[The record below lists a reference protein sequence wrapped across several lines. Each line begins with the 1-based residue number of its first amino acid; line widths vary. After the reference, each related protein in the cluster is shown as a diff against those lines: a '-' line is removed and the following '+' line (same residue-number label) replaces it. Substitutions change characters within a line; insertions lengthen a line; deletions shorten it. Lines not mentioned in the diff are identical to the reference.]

1 MEDKQTE
8 KAPIVASGLPK
19 RKKKRLGDPSKSFM
33 TVGPT
38 LHYSH
43 KNVQRCWLLAVVAFG
58 ISCLFWSK
66 ILTGSFWSFNFS
78 TVTSPKSW
86 HLGQTVISGLSTFEY
101 PWQILV
107 LALLMGILA
116 IVPVLISQL
125 LSVSY
130 SLPFILAIF
139 FLANLPAFAV
149 CLLVSCVAAAC
160 RPLRFRSRFT
170 AIALCT
176 APQLA
181 FWAYFG
187 GARGVEPI
195 KWGFS
200 FAPWICAWL
209 IGLGIA
215 GLVLGIGHFTR
226 YRPGLVW
233 AFTSLVLVIAVA
245 VFEVKIGFAELDYQL
260 YVAKN
265 NPEQTSEFHDHSITE
280 AVDRTLTNP
289 AVRRYLSGFF
299 YPTEPIPLRAE
310 LKREIQIQLGQD
322 RWPSWFIVPQELKYQ
337 TKRQWLLEQYDLFIS
352 RRSRSRRMPI
362 ALYYKALLSEYSP
375 ETQVLGQKEILHFY
389 SDYPHERSREIWYRL
404 YREFGDS
411 AESLE
416 ARRRIAKHWAGQGKF
431 EQADELL
438 AEAQIKLGER
448 LKLLEKEQTQSDTFF
463 SLFRPPDDSA
473 MTAFKLAELQRKLN
487 QLRNLISTENQT
499 DEAESAERLAK
510 FVMLNPH
517 ASDYAR
523 GLDELL
529 SQMDDDD
536 PLRDNILLARAKLV
550 ADEQLRAE
558 KLSQLHKKFRD
569 TDGGM
574 QALYELGLLK
584 IRLWRQQD
592 ESNLEQ
598 KKKYLAET
606 RATLTSFTEKYPDS
620 FCAEQV
626 KKNLDDLPMN

>member
-1 MEDKQTE
+1 MGNRQAGKTS
-8 KAPIVASGLPK
+8 KTAL
-19 RKKKRLGDPSKSFM
+19 KSFM
-33 TVGPT
+33 AVGPT

-43 KNVQRCWLLAVVAFG
+43 KNVLRCWLLALAAFG
-58 ISCLFWSK
+58 VSSSFWST
-66 ILTGSFWSFNFS
+66 ILTGSFWSFNFQA
-78 TVTSPKSW
+78 VTSPKLW
-86 HLGQTVISGLSTFEY
+86 YLGQSAITGLSIFEY

-107 LALLMGILA
+107 LGLLMGILA

-125 LSVSY
+125 MSFRY
-130 SLPFILAIF
+130 SLPFILLVF
-139 FLANLPAFAV
+139 FVAGLPAFAV
-149 CLLVSCVAAAC
+149 CLLVSSIAAAC
-160 RPLRFRSRFT
+160 RPLRFRSRF
-170 AIALCT
+170 IAVVLCT

-187 GARGVEPI
+187 GTRGVEPI

-200 FAPWICAWL
+200 FTPWICAWL

-233 AFTSLVLVIAVA
+233 IVTSIFLLLAIVT
-245 VFEVKIGFAELDYQL
+245 FEVRIGFGELDYQL

-265 NPEQTSEFHDHSITE
+265 EPEQASEFHDHSITE
-280 AVDRTLTNP
+280 ALDETLANP
-289 AVRRYLSGFF
+289 VVRKYLAGFF

-310 LKREIQIQLGQD
+310 LKREMQIRLSHD
-322 RWPSWFIVPQELKYQ
+322 RWPSWFIVPQALKYQ
-337 TKRQWLLEQYDLFIS
+337 AKRQWLLEQLDLFIS
-352 RRSRSRRMPI
+352 RRSKSGRMPI

-375 ETQVLGQKEILHFY
+375 DIEVLGQKEVLHFY
-389 SDYPHERSREIWYRL
+389 NDYPYERSREIWYRL

-411 AESLE
+411 PESLE
-416 ARRRIAKHWAGQGKF
+416 ARWRIAKHWAGQGRF

-438 AEAQIKLGER
+438 AEAQAVIAER
-448 LKLLEKEQTQSDTFF
+448 LKLLEKEQTQDETFF
-463 SLFRPPDDSA
+463 SLFRPPADSA
-473 MTAFKLAELQRKLN
+473 MTVFKLTELQRKLN

-499 DEAESAERLAK
+499 DKVESVRRLAK

-517 ASDYAR
+517 LSDYAR

-529 SQMDDDD
+529 EQIGERD
-536 PLRDNILLARAKLV
+536 PLRDNILLAQTKLI

-558 KLSQLHKKFRD
+558 SLGQLHKKFQD

-574 QALYELGLLK
+574 QALYELSLLK
-584 IRLWRQQD
+584 IHLWRQRS

-598 KKKYLAET
+598 KKKYLADA
-606 RATLTSFTEKYPDS
+606 RATLTSFIEKYPDS

>member
-404 YREFGDS
+404 YREFGGS

-416 ARRRIAKHWAGQGKF
+416 ARWRIAKHWAGQGKF

-448 LKLLEKEQTQSDTFF
+448 LKLLEKEQAQSDTFF
-463 SLFRPPDDSA
+463 SLFRPPADSA

-626 KKNLDDLPMN
+626 KKNLEDLPMN

>member
-404 YREFGDS
+404 YREFGGS

-416 ARRRIAKHWAGQGKF
+416 ARWRIAKHWAGQGKF

-448 LKLLEKEQTQSDTFF
+448 LKLLEKEQAQSDTFF
-463 SLFRPPDDSA
+463 SLFRPPADSA

-523 GLDELL
+523 GLDGLL